1 MRRGL
6 AVSGETEHGG
16 RFIVECFNP
25 RLDQLGCEPAE
36 IDIRFCTWQFIFL
49 VIVHCWELEIN
60 PTVIFV

>member
-36 IDIRFCTWQFIFL
+36 IDILFCTWQFIFFGYCPL
-49 VIVHCWELEIN
+49 LGA
-60 PTVIFV
+60 